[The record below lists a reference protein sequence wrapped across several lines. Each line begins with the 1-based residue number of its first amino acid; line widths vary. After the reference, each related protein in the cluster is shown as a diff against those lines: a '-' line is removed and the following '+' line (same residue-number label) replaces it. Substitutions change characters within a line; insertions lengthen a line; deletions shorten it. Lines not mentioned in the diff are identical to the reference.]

1 MLVADYGL
9 GSLTDEVRERLV
21 ALRDE
26 IPLLVVDGR
35 DPLGWSAARP
45 DVVTPNAAEAA
56 ALLGVTEPL
65 HDRPAWAAAQR
76 DALVAACG
84 GADVLLT
91 LDVDGVVRLPADP
104 AEPVQRTRAHP
115 TAQSR
120 ACGAGDTFTAAYTAA
135 RCTDLPPPVALA
147 VAQAAAD
154 VVVGREETAVCT
166 TGALTAQLAAA
177 DRGGLLS
184 HRDLLAVVD
193 EHRRRGHRVVFTNGC
208 FDVLHRG
215 HVTYL
220 RQARALGDLLVV
232 ALNSDDSVARL
243 KGPERPVNPLADRAG
258 VVGAIECVDLVTAF
272 SEDTPAG
279 LIELVRPEIYA
290 KGGDYTPEMLP
301 ETPIVERLGGQ
312 VRMLDY
318 LSDHSTTAIV
328 TRIRATPA
336 AGGGP
341 VSAPAPACETPRADP
356 SAPEVDVLVP
366 TRNRPVELA
375 TTLAGLAAQEHPF
388 DVVISD
394 QSDGPPS
401 FDTPPAQTM
410 LRVLRAAGHRV
421 RTVVHPA
428 RHGVAEHRAALLA
441 RSTARYALFLDDDIW
456 LEPGTVARLHEAIAE
471 LGCGLVGAAMQ
482 GVSFLHDRR
491 PAQLAPFERWEGPPG
506 AGADRARHT
515 GLGPLDAAQ
524 RREPAAPGA
533 RSTSGR
539 GSGGCPTRS
548 RGWPAACS
556 TTGRSSTP
564 SAGSTSGAT
573 CPPTHCGEDVVAERR
588 VMARFGG
595 AGILPSGAYHLESPT
610 TVPDREHN
618 ASNLLVDPALG
629 GRGRRR
635 RDAAVSAATTV
646 AAGPSS

>member
-1 MLVADYGL
+1 MLVLGDALLDGWLSGPARRLGRDGPVPVVELVDSHSACGGAANTAANLAALGATVDLLAVFGDDGESRILRALLADAGVRTDACVIELGRTTPVKRRLVAGGQHVARYDVAPVAPPRRSTRSALVDALTEALRRADGRPDAVLVADYGL
-9 GSLTDEVRERLV
+9 GIADRRGPR
-21 ALRDE
+21 AARRAAR
-26 IPLLVVDGR
+26 R
-35 DPLGWSAARP
+35 DPAAGRRRPRPAGLVRGPPRRRHAERGGGGGAARC
-45 DVVTPNAAEAA
+45 
-56 ALLGVTEPL
+56 
-65 HDRPAWAAAQR
+65 RPSRCTTAPRGPPRSATRWWRRAVARTCCSRSTSTAWSGCPPTRPSRCSA
-76 DALVAACG
+76 
-84 GADVLLT
+84 
-91 LDVDGVVRLPADP
+91 P
-104 AEPVQRTRAHP
+104 RAHP

-279 LIELVRPEIYA
+279 LIELVRPEVYA

-312 VRMLDY
+312 VRVLDY

-336 AGGGP
+336 
-341 VSAPAPACETPRADP
+341 
-356 SAPEVDVLVP
+356 
-366 TRNRPVELA
+366 
-375 TTLAGLAAQEHPF
+375 
-388 DVVISD
+388 
-394 QSDGPPS
+394 
-401 FDTPPAQTM
+401 
-410 LRVLRAAGHRV
+410 
-421 RTVVHPA
+421 
-428 RHGVAEHRAALLA
+428 
-441 RSTARYALFLDDDIW
+441 
-456 LEPGTVARLHEAIAE
+456 
-471 LGCGLVGAAMQ
+471 
-482 GVSFLHDRR
+482 DR
-491 PAQLAPFERWEGPPG
+491 G
-506 AGADRARHT
+506 RAR
-515 GLGPLDAAQ
+515 
-524 RREPAAPGA
+524 
-533 RSTSGR
+533 
-539 GSGGCPTRS
+539 
-548 RGWPAACS
+548 
-556 TTGRSSTP
+556 
-564 SAGSTSGAT
+564 
-573 CPPTHCGEDVVAERR
+573 
-588 VMARFGG
+588 
-595 AGILPSGAYHLESPT
+595 
-610 TVPDREHN
+610 
-618 ASNLLVDPALG
+618 
-629 GRGRRR
+629 
-635 RDAAVSAATTV
+635 
-646 AAGPSS
+646 

>member
-1 MLVADYGL
+1 MAARPDPVDRVTAPAPPVVPPVPAGLASRFADRAPRVLVLGDALLDGWLSGPARRLGRDGPVPVVELVDSHSACGGAANTAANLAALGATVDLLAVFGDDGESRLLRGLLADAGVRTDACVIELGRTTPVKRRLVAGGQQVARYDVAPVAPPRRSTRSALVDGLTDALTGGALGGPARPDAVLVADYGL
-9 GSLTDEVRERLV
+9 GTLTGEVRERLV

-35 DPLGWSAARP
+35 DPLGWREARP

-56 ALLGVTEPL
+56 ALLNVDEPL

-193 EHRRRGHRVVFTNGC
+193 EHRRHGHRVVFTNGC

-232 ALNSDDSVARL
+232 ALNSDDSVVRL
-243 KGPERPVNPLADRAG
+243 KGPERPVNPLPDRAG

-312 VRMLDY
+312 VRVLDY

-328 TRIRATPA
+328 TRIRTTEA
-336 AGGGP
+336 A
-341 VSAPAPACETPRADP
+341 R
-356 SAPEVDVLVP
+356 
-366 TRNRPVELA
+366 
-375 TTLAGLAAQEHPF
+375 
-388 DVVISD
+388 
-394 QSDGPPS
+394 
-401 FDTPPAQTM
+401 
-410 LRVLRAAGHRV
+410 
-421 RTVVHPA
+421 
-428 RHGVAEHRAALLA
+428 
-441 RSTARYALFLDDDIW
+441 
-456 LEPGTVARLHEAIAE
+456 
-471 LGCGLVGAAMQ
+471 
-482 GVSFLHDRR
+482 
-491 PAQLAPFERWEGPPG
+491 
-506 AGADRARHT
+506 
-515 GLGPLDAAQ
+515 
-524 RREPAAPGA
+524 
-533 RSTSGR
+533 
-539 GSGGCPTRS
+539 
-548 RGWPAACS
+548 
-556 TTGRSSTP
+556 
-564 SAGSTSGAT
+564 
-573 CPPTHCGEDVVAERR
+573 
-588 VMARFGG
+588 
-595 AGILPSGAYHLESPT
+595 
-610 TVPDREHN
+610 
-618 ASNLLVDPALG
+618 
-629 GRGRRR
+629 
-635 RDAAVSAATTV
+635 
-646 AAGPSS
+646 